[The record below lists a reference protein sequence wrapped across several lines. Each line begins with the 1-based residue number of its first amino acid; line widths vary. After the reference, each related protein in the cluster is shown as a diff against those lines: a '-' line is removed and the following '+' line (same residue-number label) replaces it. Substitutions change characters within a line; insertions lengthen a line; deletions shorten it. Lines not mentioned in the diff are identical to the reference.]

1 MQNKMTAGST
11 GKWKKRLCSESV
23 AGYIFSL
30 PFILGFLLFILVPM
44 LISMYYSLCD
54 FNIVSEPRFV
64 GLKNYIT
71 IFTDDPKFYKAL
83 SVTLFYTFVA
93 VPLRV
98 VFALLVAL
106 VLLKTTKMTP
116 VYRAMYYLL
125 SIIGPSV
132 AVAILWKQ
140 MFSGDG
146 VINQIFGLHHLWL
159 GSTKTAI
166 WVIILLS
173 AWQFGS
179 SMLVF
184 LTSIKQIPATLF
196 EAAKVDGAMGIRR
209 FFSITLP
216 LITPAIFLNFLLQFI
231 NGLLVFSQG
240 QIITAG
246 KPLDSTLFY
255 VLYMYDQSFLY
266 NSAGYAAALGWV
278 LLGIIAIFTAVL
290 FGTKKFWVYE
300 GGY

>member
-30 PFILGFLLFILVPM
+30 PFILGFLLFVLVPM

-116 VYRAMYYLL
+116 VYRAMYYLP

>member
-116 VYRAMYYLL
+116 VYRAMYYLP

-216 LITPAIFLNFLLQFI
+216 LITPAIFLDFLLQFI

>member
-11 GKWKKRLCSESV
+11 GKWKIRLCSESV

-116 VYRAMYYLL
+116 VYRAMYYLP

>member
-30 PFILGFLLFILVPM
+30 PFILGFLLFILVHM
-44 LISMYYSLCD
+44 LLSMYYSLCD

-116 VYRAMYYLL
+116 VYRAMYYLP

>member
-116 VYRAMYYLL
+116 VYRAMYYLP

-184 LTSIKQIPATLF
+184 LTSIKQIPAALF

>member
-11 GKWKKRLCSESV
+11 RKWKKKLYSESI

-30 PFILGFLLFILVPM
+30 PFILGFFLFILVPM

-83 SVTLFYTFVA
+83 GVTLFYTFVA

-116 VYRAMYYLL
+116 VYRAMYYLP

-173 AWQFGS
+173 VWQFGS

-278 LLGIIAIFTAVL
+278 LLCIIAIFSAVL

>member
-71 IFTDDPKFYKAL
+71 IFTDDPIFYKAL

-116 VYRAMYYLL
+116 VYRAMYYLP

>member
-116 VYRAMYYLL
+116 VYRAMYYLP

>member
-30 PFILGFLLFILVPM
+30 PFILGFLLFILDPM

-116 VYRAMYYLL
+116 VYRAMYYLP

>member
-64 GLKNYIT
+64 GLRNYIT

-116 VYRAMYYLL
+116 VYRAMYYLP

>member
-1 MQNKMTAGST
+1 M
-11 GKWKKRLCSESV
+11 
-23 AGYIFSL
+23 
-30 PFILGFLLFILVPM
+30 GFLLFILVPM

-116 VYRAMYYLL
+116 VYRAMYYLP

>member
-116 VYRAMYYLL
+116 VYRAMYYLP

-132 AVAILWKQ
+132 AGAGLWKQ
-140 MFSGDG
+140 TF
-146 VINQIFGLHHLWL
+146 
-159 GSTKTAI
+159 
-166 WVIILLS
+166 
-173 AWQFGS
+173 
-179 SMLVF
+179 
-184 LTSIKQIPATLF
+184 
-196 EAAKVDGAMGIRR
+196 
-209 FFSITLP
+209 
-216 LITPAIFLNFLLQFI
+216 
-231 NGLLVFSQG
+231 
-240 QIITAG
+240 
-246 KPLDSTLFY
+246 
-255 VLYMYDQSFLY
+255 
-266 NSAGYAAALGWV
+266 
-278 LLGIIAIFTAVL
+278 
-290 FGTKKFWVYE
+290 
-300 GGY
+300 

>member
-83 SVTLFYTFVA
+83 GVTLFYTFVA

-116 VYRAMYYLL
+116 VYRAMYYLP

>member
-1 MQNKMTAGST
+1 METDVFRGRGNKSDIRTASP
-11 GKWKKRLCSESV
+11 V
-23 AGYIFSL
+23 A
-30 PFILGFLLFILVPM
+30 
-44 LISMYYSLCD
+44 
-54 FNIVSEPRFV
+54 
-64 GLKNYIT
+64 
-71 IFTDDPKFYKAL
+71 
-83 SVTLFYTFVA
+83 
-93 VPLRV
+93 
-98 VFALLVAL
+98 
-106 VLLKTTKMTP
+106 
-116 VYRAMYYLL
+116 
-125 SIIGPSV
+125 
-132 AVAILWKQ
+132 
-140 MFSGDG
+140 
-146 VINQIFGLHHLWL
+146 

-231 NGLLVFSQG
+231 NGLLVFSRG

>member
-116 VYRAMYYLL
+116 VYRAMYYLP

-196 EAAKVDGAMGIRR
+196 EAAKVDGAIGIRR

>member
-116 VYRAMYYLL
+116 VYRAMYYLP

-184 LTSIKQIPATLF
+184 LTSIKQIPASLF

>member
-1 MQNKMTAGST
+1 M
-11 GKWKKRLCSESV
+11 
-23 AGYIFSL
+23 
-30 PFILGFLLFILVPM
+30 
-44 LISMYYSLCD
+44 
-54 FNIVSEPRFV
+54 
-64 GLKNYIT
+64 
-71 IFTDDPKFYKAL
+71 
-83 SVTLFYTFVA
+83 
-93 VPLRV
+93 PLRV

-116 VYRAMYYLL
+116 VYRAMYYLP

>member
-116 VYRAMYYLL
+116 VYRAMYYLP

-255 VLYMYDQSFLY
+255 VCLLYTSPSPRD
-266 NSAGYAAALGWV
+266 
-278 LLGIIAIFTAVL
+278 
-290 FGTKKFWVYE
+290 
-300 GGY
+300 